1 LTCAKGDSL
10 KQQVLGWGMA
20 RDLRGKRIL
29 LTGAS
34 MGIGRELAKILGSK
48 GAKLALVARGVD
60 KLNET
65 AEEVRKAGGE
75 AVVIPGDLSDSS
87 TPARILDEA
96 VKALGGLDIL
106 LNNAGVGT
114 WSHFFEGNEEN
125 LRKVFEVNFF
135 STSEL
140 MRLSVKHLI
149 RGNQPAILNI
159 ASMTGRR
166 GMPGF
171 SEYSASKHA
180 LVGLTEALRA
190 EYHRFGIS
198 VLLVLPGLTNSE
210 FFNNVLEKKGKADL
224 PMDKALSPAQTAAA
238 VVKALEKDTRET
250 WLGGEARMILWMNRF
265 MPRWL
270 DAKIGTKVAKLWGKP
285 A

>member
-1 LTCAKGDSL
+1 MYRNL
-10 KQQVLGWGMA
+10 K
-20 RDLRGKRIL
+20 GKRIL

-34 MGIGRELAKILGSK
+34 MGIGRELARILGAK

-60 KLNET
+60 KLNE
-65 AEEVRKAGGE
+65 AADEVRKAGGE
-75 AVVIPGDLSDSS
+75 AVVIPGDLADPN

-96 VKALGGLDIL
+96 AKALGGLDIL

-114 WSHFFEGNEEN
+114 WGHFSEGSEEN

-135 STSEL
+135 STSQL

-166 GMPGF
+166 GMPAF

-224 PMDKALSPAQTAAA
+224 PMDKALSPAQTASA

-250 WLGGEARMILWMNRF
+250 WLGSEAKMILWMNRF

-270 DAKIGTKVAKLWGKP
+270 DNKIGTKVAKLWGKP

>member
-224 PMDKALSPAQTAAA
+224 PMDKALTPAQTASA

-250 WLGGEARMILWMNRF
+250 WLGREAKTILWMNRF
-265 MPRWL
+265 MPSWL
-270 DAKIGTKVAKLWGKP
+270 DTRIGTTVAKIWGKP